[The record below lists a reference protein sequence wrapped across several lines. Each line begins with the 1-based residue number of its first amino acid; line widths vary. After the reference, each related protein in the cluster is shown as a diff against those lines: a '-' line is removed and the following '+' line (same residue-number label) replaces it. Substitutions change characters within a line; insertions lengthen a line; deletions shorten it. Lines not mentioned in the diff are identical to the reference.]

1 MSKQHIMPVIDR
13 AIIRVIRHRGAKV
26 WRLKVGG
33 LSLPA
38 PTQEA
43 GIRRARSLAGE
54 HVAGGGHV
62 EVVIHRM
69 DGTISDKGFTLPR
82 VSDPRRSKG

>member
-1 MSKQHIMPVIDR
+1 MSKQHIMPVTDR
-13 AIIRVIRHRGAKV
+13 VIIRVIRQRGAKA

-43 GIRRARSLAGE
+43 AIGRARCLAHE
-54 HVAGGGHV
+54 HANGGGHV
-62 EVVIHRM
+62 EVVIHGR
-69 DGTISDKGFTLPR
+69 DGRIRYRDTYPR
-82 VSDPRRSKG
+82 SSDPRRSKG